1 MSEKDKAKWDKK
13 YRENSE
19 LLAVREPSMAVVKN
33 YKEASGNRA
42 LDLACGAGRNSLFLE
57 EKGFY
62 VDALDISQY
71 ALDILKGR
79 SKTNKIT
86 PILADLDEY
95 DIGVQRYDFIVKCNF
110 LDRAL
115 LNRAKD
121 SLKIGGIIV
130 VETYMQDEDNEK
142 KNSNN
147 DFLLKSDEL
156 LEIFKNSFE
165 ILEYKTFWNEGFEKY
180 RMKKASIVA
189 KRLV

>member
-1 MSEKDKAKWDKK
+1 MSEKDKVKWDKK